1 MIEPANSCVF
11 KSQQNNGDRERD
23 QDKDSDSLVNSQDNK
38 DDVDSSQ
45 IRPEQQDKKDR
56 FESNNMQIATV
67 AAESRVTIK
76 DIINSHKS
84 TVRRKRKVLPVDNSS
99 KASEQHDSSE
109 VSEVS
114 KPVAKFHKRI
124 IIVDGKPQIDQSSLM
139 VEESHFRKTEDDPKN
154 FKVINDDE
162 YTSSNALI
170 YPKRSHTK
178 KWSEEETEFF
188 YRCLEQCGTD
198 FSMIESKFNGA
209 RNRIQIKNKFRKEEN
224 VDPERVDAAIT
235 IKVSSLINFNLKM
248 R

>member
-1 MIEPANSCVF
+1 VIETADSSVF
-11 KSQQNNGDRERD
+11 KNQQHEEDRERE
-23 QDKDSDSLVNSQDNK
+23 QDKDTDGLDNSQDDK
-38 DDVDSSQ
+38 DDNQNIQNVPKQSDS
-45 IRPEQQDKKDR
+45 KDC
-56 FESNNMQIATV
+56 FESNNMQVATV

-99 KASEQHDSSE
+99 KASEHHESSE
-109 VSEVS
+109 VSEES
-114 KPVAKFHKRI
+114 KPAPKFHKRI

-139 VEESHFRKTEDDPKN
+139 VEESHFRRTEDDPKN

-178 KWSEEETEFF
+178 KWSEDETEFF

-209 RNRIQIKNKFRKEEN
+209 RNRIQIKNKFRKEEGVN
-224 VDPERVDAAIT
+224 PDRVDDAIT
-235 IKVSSLINFNLKM
+235 VKVSSPINYSF
-248 R
+248 